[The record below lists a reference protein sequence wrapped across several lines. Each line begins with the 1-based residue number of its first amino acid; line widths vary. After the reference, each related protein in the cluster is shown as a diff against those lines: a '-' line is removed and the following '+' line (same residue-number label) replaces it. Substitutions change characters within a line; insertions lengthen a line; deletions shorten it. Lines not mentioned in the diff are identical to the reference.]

1 MADSSS
7 VLSTSDL
14 TPKYFLALVKGMV
27 TVLFPLDTAANTD
40 GGVVT
45 RASVAAQL
53 RDGGAATAL
62 DDAQLD
68 ALMVA
73 AGDVLQAAATG

>member
-40 GGVVT
+40 GGAALRHLL
-45 RASVAAQL
+45 RANAVCAAVRVSCEL
-53 RDGGAATAL
+53 I
-62 DDAQLD
+62 
-68 ALMVA
+68 
-73 AGDVLQAAATG
+73 